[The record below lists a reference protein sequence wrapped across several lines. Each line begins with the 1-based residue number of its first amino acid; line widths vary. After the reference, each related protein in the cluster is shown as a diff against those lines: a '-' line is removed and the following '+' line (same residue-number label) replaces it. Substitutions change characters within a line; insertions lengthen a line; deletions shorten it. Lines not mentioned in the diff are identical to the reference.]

1 MEASQQQQQ
10 QQQRHIREN
19 QLNSSVDH
27 PSHENVCA
35 IQGRLLFLLLLL
47 LFSLLLL
54 LLVW

>member
-1 MEASQQQQQ
+1 MEASQQ

-35 IQGRLLFLLLLL
+35 IQGSVLFLLLLL
-47 LFSLLLL
+47 LFSSLLL